1 MCERRFAA
9 FGVAG
14 HQPSSAKLKSNGL
27 ITIKSL
33 VFAGGG
39 TGGHLTPG
47 LAVAET
53 VLLRHPDVRIEFWG
67 TDRPVERQIL
77 GRDTQRESAPRF
89 EHRTLPAESLSKLVR
104 SPFKFLTANLRACRL
119 AARWLRERRPD
130 AVVGLGGFACAPVVW
145 AARRQRI
152 PVMLLEQNVVPG
164 RSVRWLSHWAD
175 RVCVSF
181 PDTLPHVKNGIVTG
195 NPVRREIV
203 GLYEHPAPKLMPIS
217 MLILGGSLG
226 AQPLN
231 QALIALVEQRPALF
245 AGVRVVHQTGATGAE
260 AVRAAYSQHG
270 IDHCVEP
277 FFHDMAAHYREA
289 TLLVAR
295 AGATTLAE
303 AACAGLP
310 AVLVPYPQA
319 AENHQAANAAVY
331 AKAGAAL
338 VVPQAPTARQTALA
352 LEPALQPWLTESSLL
367 KSAATAMRQQANP
380 EAASRVIAVLDEIV
394 R

>member
-1 MCERRFAA
+1 M
-9 FGVAG
+9 
-14 HQPSSAKLKSNGL
+14 
-27 ITIKSL
+27 
-33 VFAGGG
+33 
-39 TGGHLTPG
+39 
-47 LAVAET
+47 AEA
-53 VLLRHPDVRIEFWG
+53 VLLRSPDVRIEFWG

-77 GRDTQRESAPRF
+77 GRDTQTVTSTRF

-104 SPFKFLTANLRACRL
+104 SPFKFLTANFRACRL
-119 AARWLRERRPD
+119 AAQWLRENRPD
-130 AVVGLGGFACAPVVW
+130 AVLGLGGFACAPVVW

-152 PVMLLEQNVVPG
+152 PVLLLEQNVIPG

-181 PDTLPHVKNGIVTG
+181 SETLPRVKNGIVTG
-195 NPVRREIV
+195 NPVRREIAE
-203 GLYEHPAPKLMPIS
+203 LHEHPARPQDRITL
-217 MLILGGSLG
+217 LVLGGSLG

-231 QALIALVEQRPALF
+231 QALIELAEQRPALF

-260 AVRAAYSQHG
+260 AVRAAYARHG

-277 FFHDMAAHYREA
+277 FFHDMAARYREA

-310 AVLVPYPQA
+310 AVLIPYPQA
-319 AENHQAANAAVY
+319 AENHQAANAAAY
-331 AKAGAAL
+331 AKAGAAIA
-338 VVPQAPTARQTALA
+338 VAQGPTARQTALA
-352 LEPALQPWLTESSLL
+352 LEPALQPWLTQPSLL
-367 KSAATAMRQQANP
+367 ESAATAMRKQANP
-380 EAASRVIAVLDEIV
+380 VATLRVLAVLDEIV